1 MHKLAEFTMGDWGSA
16 ATVLAFIIS
25 LLGLFLKYAIFAP
38 FQSDIK
44 ELNGNF
50 TLLNN
55 TLAELKRDIDRLD
68 KKTVEHDR
76 RLDRH
81 HERIK
86 HLKGD

>member
-1 MHKLAEFTMGDWGSA
+1 MHKIAGITLSEWGSIV
-16 ATVLAFIIS
+16 TISAFIVS
-25 LLGLFLKYAIFAP
+25 LLGLFLKYAVFNP
-38 FQSDIK
+38 FQSNIK

-50 TLLNN
+50 RLLNN
-55 TLAELKRDIDRLD
+55 TLAELKSEIDRLD
-68 KKTVEHDR
+68 EKTAEHDR

>member
-1 MHKLAEFTMGDWGSA
+1 MHTLAELSLGDWGSVV
-16 ATVLAFIIS
+16 TVLAFIIS
-25 LLGLFLKYAIFAP
+25 LLGLFLKYVVFGP
-38 FQSDIK
+38 FQGDIK
-44 ELNGNF
+44 ELNSNF

-86 HLKGD
+86 NLKGD